1 MEEKGT
7 VGGAVGDGA
16 REGDHRAVQAW
27 EYKSEMLYIL
37 GSNKGEQEYDQ
48 GGISWLQGLKNYSQ

>member
-1 MEEKGT
+1 MGPEKGIT
-7 VGGAVGDGA
+7 EQS
-16 REGDHRAVQAW
+16 R

-37 GSNKGEQEYDQ
+37 GTNKGEQEYDQ